1 MRANAFSA
9 DLSFADK
16 LQEDSH
22 QHSSTG
28 KFVPVF
34 CKTYDG
40 RPVALEAKTSRAAA
54 PEVKEK
60 ASASANGGANS
71 KLKSEKDQMVFI
83 LLLISRLM
91 GPIRREIGSSQLL

>member
-1 MRANAFSA
+1 MRANARWFSA

-71 KLKSEKDQMVFI
+71 KLKSEKDRIVLFYD
-83 LLLISRLM
+83 
-91 GPIRREIGSSQLL
+91 